1 MKSIEALSIRS
12 DSGSGKADIDGV
24 ERLKLPTAGAI
35 KDCFLLAPAEG
46 IRVKG
51 RAPCG
56 AWGKAPE
63 RR

>member
-35 KDCFLLAPAEG
+35 KDCFLLPNGE
-46 IRVKG
+46 
-51 RAPCG
+51 
-56 AWGKAPE
+56 
-63 RR
+63 